1 MIRRTKILIV
11 EDEKDIV
18 ELVHYNLEKEGY
30 SVTAVSSGED
40 ALKALERDLPALI
53 VLDLMLP
60 GMDGLET
67 CRLIKQE
74 PKTKNIPIIMLT
86 AKSEES
92 DVIVG
97 LKLGADDYV
106 TKPFSPKILM
116 ARIKAVLRRTAE
128 KQVSHDVKTIGAL
141 TIDTPKH
148 KVMYKDKEID
158 LTRIEFNILEF
169 LSRQPGRV
177 FSRDQIMDGAWK
189 EGKFIVDRAVD
200 VHVRG
205 LRKKLGKAADF
216 VETVRG
222 VGYRFKEIED
232 AHV

>member
-1 MIRRTKILIV
+1 MRKTKALIV

-30 SVTAVSSGED
+30 SVTAVTSGED

-74 PKTKNIPIIMLT
+74 PKAKNIPIIMLT

-106 TKPFSPKILM
+106 TKPFSPKILL
-116 ARIKAVLRRTAE
+116 ARIKAVMRRTAE
-128 KQVSHDVKTIGAL
+128 KQVPHEVRNIEAL
-141 TIDTPKH
+141 TIDVPKH
-148 KVMYKDKEID
+148 KVVYKDKELH
-158 LTRIEFNILEF
+158 LTMIEFSILEF

-177 FSRDQIMDGAWK
+177 FFRDQIMDGAWK

-205 LRKKLGKAADF
+205 LRKKLGKAAYL

-222 VGYRFKEIED
+222 VGYRFKEIEGK
-232 AHV
+232 